1 MNTLKFILFFSLNW
15 ALRLVGIVF
24 VALFI
29 LAIFSEIATYRKKK
43 EVKTKNLWISIALSV
58 IVLFIFKWVG
68 GVNLAGKYW
77 WLNYLIIPA
86 IGVVI
91 GFVYANT
98 KKLSKEGDKIL
109 SQGNIWYLMFW
120 GITTALLQLM
130 FLLGIYQGFTI
141 VVYALLL
148 STSILVGNN
157 LMLILKV
164 NSLKGGTPQAA
175 SPPPTSPSKETPAKK

>member
-1 MNTLKFILFFSLNW
+1 MNTLRFLFFFSINW
-15 ALRLVGIVF
+15 LLRIVGLVF

-43 EVKTKNLWISIALSV
+43 EVKIKNLWISTALSI
-58 IVLFIFKWVG
+58 IVLFIFRWVG
-68 GVNLAGKYW
+68 GVNLAGRYW

-91 GFVYANT
+91 GFIYANT
-98 KKLSKEGDKIL
+98 KKLSKEGNKIL

-164 NSLKGGTPQAA
+164 NSLKGSSPRVTT
-175 SPPPTSPSKETPAKK
+175 PPPAPAKK